1 MTQTSSPQTF
11 SSTGRDTFVG
21 SPRSRIDGPAK
32 VTGLAKYAGE
42 FAAPDLAY
50 GFVVSSSIAK
60 GRITGIDSAEAEAV
74 PGVLKVLT
82 HENRPRTAWRDKNF
96 QDQVA
101 PPGSP
106 FRALY
111 DDLIVFSGQPV
122 ALVVAEDFETAR
134 YAASLVRV
142 SYAMEEPGTD
152 LEALRGTAYDP
163 PYKRTGIKPPPEPW
177 GDADTAFG
185 SAPVRVQGAYSLA
198 DEHHNPMEPHAS
210 TVVVEQ
216 DGTYTVYD
224 KIQGVS
230 NSHQYLTNV
239 FGLKPDQVR
248 VLNPYLGGGFG
259 SGLRPQYQL
268 FLAMLAAQ
276 ELKRSVRVTLTRDQ
290 LWSFTYRSEAL
301 QTIALGAEPDGTLT
315 ALRHDA
321 VQGTSQYEDYQEVV
335 VNWSGVLYRCDNVA
349 LGYRLVKLDTPT
361 PGDMRAPGAVTG
373 VFAIETAMD
382 ELAYATGLDPID
394 LRLRNYAESDATAEG
409 KPFGSKE
416 LKSCFRQ
423 GAERFGWA
431 RRSPEPRSMRDGR
444 ELVGWGVATGIWE
457 SMMMQSSAIATLTPD
472 GRLTVGNSTGD
483 IGTGTYT
490 ILTQIAADTL
500 GLPMDAVTTKLGD
513 TRLPEA
519 PVAGGSW
526 TAASSGTAVMKA
538 CRNVGAQVF
547 KLARAMENSP
557 LANVDFDRAVFAD
570 GRIAVAGDP
579 GRSVALVDVLQ
590 AAGVDK
596 VEAVEEAGPD
606 KDFNQ
611 KYEAY
616 THSAIFAEVK
626 VDEELGQVRVT
637 RIVSAIAAGKVLNP
651 KTARS
656 QILGGVV
663 MGIGSAL
670 EEESMLDH
678 RIGRFMNHNLGEY
691 HVPVHADIYDIDVI
705 FVEEEDKAN
714 PLGVKGLGEIGI
726 VGTAAAIANAVFHAT
741 GRRVRDLPITV
752 DKLL

>member
-1 MTQTSSPQTF
+1 MTQTF

-50 GFVVSSSIAK
+50 GVVVSSSIAK
-60 GRITGIDSAEAEAV
+60 GRITAIDAAEAEAV
-74 PGVLKVLT
+74 PSVLKVLT

-177 GDADTAFG
+177 GDADKAFG
-185 SAPVRVQGAYSLA
+185 SAPIRVQGAYSLA

-301 QTIALGAEPDGTLT
+301 QTIALGAEPDGRLT

-382 ELAYATGLDPID
+382 ELAYATGLDPIE

-431 RRSPEPRSMRDGR
+431 KRSPEPRSMREGR

-590 AAGVDK
+590 AAGIDK

-691 HVPVHADIYDIDVI
+691 HVLVHADIYDIDVI
-705 FVEEEDKAN
+705 FVEEEDRAN

-741 GRRVRDLPITV
+741 GKRVRDLPITV